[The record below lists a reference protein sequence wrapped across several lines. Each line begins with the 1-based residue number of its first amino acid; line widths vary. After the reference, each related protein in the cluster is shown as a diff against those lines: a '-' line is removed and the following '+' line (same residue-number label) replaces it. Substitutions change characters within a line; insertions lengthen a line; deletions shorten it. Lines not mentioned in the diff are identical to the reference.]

1 MATTDLFGSGREIK
15 LNSKWSI
22 ANYLSSPTGH
32 RSPSLSSQTANEQS
46 DIIKQELE
54 RAINQ
59 INSTYNRSSMDFDKI
74 FKDLSTRRKELKAFL
89 TEVQVTAKPVDIA
102 ALWGVESNLIT
113 SQMRALE
120 NKQKIEAERFKQIR
134 DEKKLAKDRS
144 STSDGNNSNTNN
156 GVTNIITNSPL
167 STSEQLAS
175 SNTRTTGIDISN
187 IPSDL
192 LMRTGSKFNTSTNNT
207 ITDVTPSAP
216 QVIEHKETIPDNII
230 PTTDNVETTA
240 EQTVVTTPSVE
251 NGNIG
256 GLEGETVVTT
266 DITGLHPITVNDVV
280 NGMNER
286 VSKRLQQRDE
296 TLNTKTMTGYS
307 LNTSLQTLVAK
318 STPHKEKL
326 YVAPDGRY
334 YVRAFEVDGDG
345 NYTNEMTQYPYKSLT
360 HLGSLSFSPLHHKV
374 NYYYYPDPKDYEL
387 VDSMDSAPDFYKDEW
402 NKPKNEKY
410 VLDTDTVNTLFES
423 R

>member
-22 ANYLSSPTGH
+22 ANYLSSPSGH
-32 RSPSLSSQTANEQS
+32 RSPSLSTQTGNEQS

-74 FKDLSTRRKELKAFL
+74 FKDLATRRKELKAFM
-89 TEVQVTAKPVDIA
+89 TEVQATAKPVDVA

-144 STSDGNNSNTNN
+144 SSSDNSNNNTNN

-175 SNTRTTGIDISN
+175 SNARTAGIDIGN
-187 IPSDL
+187 IPSNL
-192 LMRTGSKFNTSTNNT
+192 VMKTGSKFSNDN
-207 ITDVTPSAP
+207 ITDVTPSTPPA
-216 QVIEHKETIPDNII
+216 IEHKETIPSNI
-230 PTTDNVETTA
+230 PTTDNVATTA
-240 EQTVVTTPSVE
+240 EQTVVTTPSVDL
-251 NGNIG
+251 G
-256 GLEGETVVTT
+256 GLEGDTVVTT
-266 DITGLHPITVNDVV
+266 DMTGLHQVTINDVV
-280 NGMNER
+280 SGMNER
-286 VSKRLQQRDE
+286 VSKRLQDRDNS
-296 TLNTKTMTGYS
+296 LGTKTMTGYS

-334 YVRAFEVDGDG
+334 YVRAWNIDGDG
-345 NYTNEMTQYPYKSLT
+345 NCLDEMTEYPYKSLT
-360 HLGSLSFSPLHHKV
+360 HLGSLSFQPLHHKV

-387 VDSMDSAPDFYKDEW
+387 VDSLDNAPDFYKEEW

-410 VLDTDTVNTLFES
+410 VLDTDTVNVLFES
-423 R
+423 K